1 MRGRWRRCGHWLLV
15 LLLGLL
21 AGIGMLLLQAPQ
33 AVGQDRAAPC
43 AEASVCLAQGV
54 EALSRKD
61 DEAGL
66 ALLQQ
71 VIAQAPNTPWAGRAE
86 LALGRYYQQQ
96 ADQQAIPYLLA
107 ASQHLP
113 ILGDYALS
121 YLGDAVLKTSDFTG
135 AAMAFDNL
143 VERYPDSL
151 LMPQALAQA
160 AESWSQADD
169 CERSR
174 ERQGRFLAEY
184 RGHALAPGVLLR
196 QGDCRR
202 KAGDRAA
209 AVLTYR
215 RIWVQYAASPQA
227 DDAAVRLDHLKGEG
241 VAIPALTSEDRWL
254 RATTFFAA
262 GQYARAVKAFDEYLK
277 SSPVP
282 HRDRARLNLGI
293 AHVRLKQYDE
303 ARSSFE
309 RARKGTDEGV
319 AEEALVWLG
328 RVFLRQGQGMD
339 EPFLALA
346 RAVEAGR
353 VSGEARAKFLLLLA
367 AHHTDRGRINQAIQ
381 IYRQAG
387 EQAEAL
393 AAEGLYRTGWLL
405 YQQGRFE
412 DAGLSFDQSLRAQ
425 PNGPYVIPA
434 LYWKARSVEKSGE
447 AHLAAILFRALCG
460 EAPRSY
466 YCLSARLRP
475 AAMLADGLVAVT
487 DSASSGAWNSLA
499 WKETPVADSAH
510 YQRAV
515 ELRMVGL
522 LREAA
527 GEAAML
533 IEQISADRG
542 EMFWMAGLLKEF
554 GEPHRAL
561 KVVQLAFPEVLERGG
576 DDVPSAFWEL
586 AYPQGW
592 LPAIQAAATNG
603 VDPYLIAAVIRE
615 ESVYNPDAISPVGA
629 LGLMQ
634 VMPQTGQMIAR
645 KLGEQSF
652 IRERL
657 FNPLYNIRLGSWYL
671 GHLAE
676 QFDHNPVYMVAAY
689 NAGPEAVAKWVRQF
703 RGGETDE
710 FIESIPYTET
720 RLYVKRVLRSHREYR
735 RVSGRACV
743 VSFEKGC

>member
-1 MRGRWRRCGHWLLV
+1 MSFLSPSRRHCGHVVLV
-15 LLLGLL
+15 LAAGVVAGMGL
-21 AGIGMLLLQAPQ
+21 LLLQASLASGQ
-33 AVGQDRAAPC
+33 EAVTSC
-43 AEASVCLAQGV
+43 AEPSVCLAQAV
-54 EALSRKD
+54 EAFSRQD
-61 DEAGL
+61 REAGL
-66 ALLQQ
+66 HRLHG
-71 VIAQAPNTPWAGRAE
+71 VIEQYPNSPWAGRAE

-113 ILGDYALS
+113 ILGDYALF

-241 VAIPALTSEDRWL
+241 VAMPVLTSEDRWL

-339 EPFLALA
+339 EPFLDLA
-346 RAVEAGR
+346 RTVEAGR
-353 VSGEARAKFLLLLA
+353 VSGEAKAKFLLLLA
-367 AHHTDRGRINQAIQ
+367 SQHTDRGRIGQAIQ
-381 IYRQAG
+381 AYRQAG
-387 EQAEAL
+387 EQAEG
-393 AAEGLYRTGWLL
+393 AAVEGSYRAGWLL
-405 YQQGRFE
+405 YQNGRWE
-412 DAGLSFDQSLRAQ
+412 EAVASFDQVLRL
-425 PNGPYVIPA
+425 PSGGPYVMPA
-434 LYWKARSVEKSGE
+434 LYWKARALEKFG
-447 AHLAAILFRALCG
+447 ATQQAGIVFRAVCG
-460 EAPRSY
+460 DAPLSY

-475 AAMLADGLVAVT
+475 VSLLANGAV
-487 DSASSGAWNSLA
+487 SVQGGAGWNGFTP
-499 WKETPVADSAH
+499 KEKPVADNAH

-515 ELRMVGL
+515 ELRMAGL

-527 GEAAML
+527 GEAAVL
-533 IEQISADRG
+533 TETIGADRG
-542 EMFWMAGLLKEF
+542 ELLWMAGLLKEF
-554 GEPHRAL
+554 GEDHRAL
-561 KVVQLAFPEVLERGG
+561 KMVQRAFPDVLERGAAAA
-576 DDVPSAFWEL
+576 PSAFWDL
-586 AYPQGW
+586 AYPQRL
-592 LPAIQAAATNG
+592 LPVIQAATPHS

-615 ESVYNPDAISPVGA
+615 ESVYNPGAVSPAGA

-634 VMPQTGQMIAR
+634 VMPQTGRMIAD
-645 KLGEQSF
+645 KLGGDSF
-652 IRERL
+652 SKDRL
-657 FNPLYNIRLGSWYL
+657 FDPLYNIRLGSWYM

-689 NAGPEAVAKWVRQF
+689 NAGPDAVAKWVRQF
-703 RGGETDE
+703 GGGETDE

-735 RVSGRACV
+735 RVSGRECR